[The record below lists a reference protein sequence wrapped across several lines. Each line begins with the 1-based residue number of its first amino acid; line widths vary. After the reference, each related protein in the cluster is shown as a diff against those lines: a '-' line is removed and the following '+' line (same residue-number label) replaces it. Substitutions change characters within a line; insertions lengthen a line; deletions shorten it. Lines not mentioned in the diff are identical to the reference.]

1 MKLMVL
7 FFPSADDLVRF
18 RWATNPKVYQ
28 ANLQEKTL
36 FCLCNEDDAELAT
49 YVYGATVLE
58 VQPSYN

>member
-7 FFPSADDLVRF
+7 FFPSADDLVHF

-28 ANLQEKTL
+28 ANLREKTL
-36 FCLCNEDDAELAT
+36 FCLCDEDEAELAN